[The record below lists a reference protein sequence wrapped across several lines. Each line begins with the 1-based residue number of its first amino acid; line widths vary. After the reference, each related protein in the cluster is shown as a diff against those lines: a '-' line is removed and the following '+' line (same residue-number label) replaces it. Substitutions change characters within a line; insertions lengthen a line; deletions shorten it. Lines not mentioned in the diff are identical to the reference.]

1 MEKIRLT
8 FISDTHG
15 RHHKMTEDII
25 GGDMIIHAGDVSNR
39 GLKSEIEDFLSWF
52 SNLPYKHKIFI
63 AGNHDFEFERVRSS
77 REEGIRIPDGV
88 TYLQDESVTI
98 DGIKIYG
105 SPWQPW
111 FHDWAFNLYRGEALA
126 EKWNQIPDDVDIL
139 VTHGPPHGILDK
151 TERMM
156 NVGCED
162 LYKRVFEIKPK
173 IHLFGHIHEGYGMRE
188 IDDVIFINA
197 STLDAHYLY
206 NNKPID
212 FEFNK

>member
-1 MEKIRLT
+1 MKIT

-15 RHHKMTEDII
+15 RHYKMTQDLMS

-39 GLKSEIEDFLSWF
+39 GLKSEIEDFLFWF
-52 SNLPYKHKIFI
+52 GNLPYKHKVFI
-63 AGNHDFEFERVRSS
+63 AGNHDFGFEDIRHSY
-77 REEGIRIPDGV
+77 EEGIIIPEGV
-88 TYLQDESVTI
+88 TYLQDDSVTI

-111 FHDWAFNLYRGEALA
+111 FHDWAFNLYRGDALA

-139 VTHGPPHGILDK
+139 VTHGPPHGILDR
-151 TERMM
+151 TERGMI
-156 NVGCED
+156 VGCED
-162 LYKRVFEIKPK
+162 LYKRVFEVKPK

-197 STLDAHYLY
+197 SALDAHYLY
-206 NNKPID
+206 SNKPID
-212 FEFNK
+212 LEFNK